1 MRSEPCLLTDNAP
14 TIFRNV
20 RNGNRLVHDVR
31 IRVFSPQL
39 IEIGRNELKI
49 GVPINFVPKFAEP
62 AKSGPSLDVEGEGR
76 IRALRKPLAAPVGAL
91 IDASAELGDEIGD
104 RVHDA

>member
-1 MRSEPCLLTDNAP
+1 MGTDNAP

-76 IRALRKPLAAPVGAL
+76 IRALRQRPEKGLQVSKPVFVRLT
-91 IDASAELGDEIGD
+91 DFRE
-104 RVHDA
+104 